1 MNKKA
6 LTKVYMQGSAPLTS
20 LSETSSDAD
29 DSDTEL
35 NDSNDALDLLAV
47 ERIFITGVLD
57 ELKVCFSYSH
67 QPDNSFV
74 KVLLAEESRLFEFR
88 AIGGQ

>member
-1 MNKKA
+1 
-6 LTKVYMQGSAPLTS
+6 MQGSAPLTS

-29 DSDTEL
+29 DSDIEL
-35 NDSNDALDLLAV
+35 NDNNDALDLFAV

-67 QPDNSFV
+67 QVTLNSIVIPFFFFFGV
-74 KVLLAEESRLFEFR
+74 DSSD
-88 AIGGQ
+88 

>member
-6 LTKVYMQGSAPLTS
+6 LIEVYMQGSAPLTS

-29 DSDTEL
+29 DLEFEL
-35 NDSNDALDLLAV
+35 NDKTDDLNLLAM

-67 QPDNSFV
+67 QVTLNCI
-74 KVLLAEESRLFEFR
+74 L
-88 AIGGQ
+88 I